1 MTTLLKQA
9 QTTPAKQPAIPLPI
23 EAERKKYEIHDR
35 VKVEVP
41 MAGAETLD
49 IWTPVIPETPYQR
62 VLDLEV
68 TAPGLWQIDREAE
81 FGNLVFHSRLPA
93 PACTVYEAYLRY
105 LVERLPVAHPL
116 DPALVGPISTPQLF
130 SRTLGPEQFVDVNG
144 RTRSLAREIVGGET
158 NILRQARLLYDYVT
172 GTMAYDATQQ
182 SWKGS
187 TEHAL
192 VCSVGNCNDIH
203 ALFISLGRSLN
214 IPSRL
219 VLGQAFEPPPPGQ
232 EACDLC
238 GYHCWAEFFAPG
250 LGWVPVD
257 ASCACKYGKHALFGA
272 IESNHV
278 AWSVGR
284 DILLAP
290 AQQGTRLLFF
300 AGPYAEVDGQPHPKV
315 ERHVTFVGG
324 P

>member
-1 MTTLLKQA
+1 MTGALNPSGVTA
-9 QTTPAKQPAIPLPI
+9 AERSPIPLPL
-23 EAERKKYEIHDR
+23 ETESKRYEIRDR
-35 VKVEVP
+35 VRVDAP
-41 MAGAETLD
+41 TGGAEMLD
-49 IWTPVIPETPYQR
+49 VWAPVIPDTPYQR

-68 TAPGLWQIDREAE
+68 TAPAAWQIHREAE

-93 PACTVYEAYLRY
+93 PVRAPVEVEFRY
-105 LVERLPVAHPL
+105 LVERLPVPHRL
-116 DPALVGPISTPQLF
+116 DPTLVRPVPTLQLF
-130 SRTLGPEQFVDVNG
+130 SRVLGIEQFVDINDK
-144 RTRSLAREIVGGET
+144 TRSLAREIVADEA
-158 NILRQARLLYDYVT
+158 NILLQARLLYDYVI
-172 GTMAYDATQQ
+172 GTMSYDAAQQ

-203 ALFISLGRSLN
+203 ALFISVARSLN
-214 IPSRL
+214 IPARL

-232 EACDLC
+232 EACELC

-290 AQQGTRLLFF
+290 AQRDARILFF
-300 AGPYAEVDGQPHPKV
+300 AGPYAETDGRRHPAV
-315 ERHVTFVGG
+315 ERHVTFVDLS
-324 P
+324 